1 MKLELKHQGSCHCRE
16 VLFEIELSNGI
27 EDPKRCNC
35 SFCRRRGTIVAVVP
49 KEKFKILKGSDQLS
63 LYEFNTRAAQHY
75 FCSVCGIHTHNVSRT
90 NPNQIRFNVGCLEGV
105 NPFELGDVPV
115 SDGINHPVDRKGSN

>member
-1 MKLELKHQGSCHCRE
+1 MKTMLNHPASCHCQAIKIE
-16 VLFEIELSNGI
+16 VELVHGI

-49 KEKFKILKGSDQLS
+49 KDRFKILEGVDKLS
-63 LYEFNTRAAQHY
+63 LYEFNTRTAKHY

-105 NPFELGDVPV
+105 DPFELGNVPV
-115 SDGINHPVDRKGSN
+115 SDGVHHPADRKG